1 MNNILAI
8 TTYKQSK
15 VQLRIFSMICFITLL
30 VTLFVIFFS
39 LSSLAGNNNEQA
51 LMDKKQHDEK
61 TKVLIVISSDEHG
74 YWLPEVLEP
83 YHLLQQAGII
93 IDIASPLGGEGKS
106 RGELRLSSTQEEWLE
121 QSSLVKK
128 LLNSLTIDQVQASDY
143 QAIYFAGGSGPMFDF
158 INNEGMHKLTAEIY
172 ESGGFFSA
180 DCHGIAGLLNVKLSN
195 GTRLISGKKLTA
207 KANHE
212 EGHWARNNYPFL
224 LEEKITELGGRYSS
238 KTKGKPHVVVD
249 GRLITGQNPASA
261 MPMAKQLVQK
271 LLTLESSQLL
281 DTRS

>member
-8 TTYKQSK
+8 TTHKQPK
-15 VQLRIFSMICFITLL
+15 VKLRNFSMICSISL
-30 VTLFVIFFS
+30 VPTLFVTFFS

-51 LMDKKQHDEK
+51 LMVKKQHDKK

-83 YHLLQQAGII
+83 YQLLQQAGFI

-106 RGELRLSSTQEEWLE
+106 RGEFSLSSTQEEWLE
-121 QSSLVKK
+121 QSSLVKD
-128 LLNSLTIDQVQASDY
+128 LTDSLAINQVQASDY

-172 ESGGFFSA
+172 ESGGIVAA
-180 DCHGIAGLLNVKLSN
+180 DCHGIAGLLKVKLSN
-195 GTRLISGKKLTA
+195 GIRLISGKKLTA

-212 EGHWARNNYPFL
+212 EGCWARNNYPFL
-224 LEEKITELGGRYSS
+224 LEDKITELGGRYSS
-238 KTKGKPHVVVD
+238 KAKGKPHVVVD

-261 MPMAKQLVQK
+261 IPMTKQLVQK
-271 LLTLESSQLL
+271 LLTLESNQL
-281 DTRS
+281 

>member
-1 MNNILAI
+1 MA
-8 TTYKQSK
+8 
-15 VQLRIFSMICFITLL
+15 
-30 VTLFVIFFS
+30 
-39 LSSLAGNNNEQA
+39 E
-51 LMDKKQHDEK
+51 KQHDKK

-83 YHLLQQAGII
+83 YQLLQQAGFI

-106 RGELRLSSTQEEWLE
+106 RGEFRLSSTQEEWLE

-128 LLNSLTIDQVQASDY
+128 LLSSLPITQVKGNDY

-158 INNEGMHKLTAEIY
+158 INNEVMHKLTVEIY
-172 ESGGFFSA
+172 ESGGFVSA

-212 EGHWARNNYPFL
+212 EGHWARNNYPFYW
-224 LEEKITELGGRYSS
+224 KIKLPSLADVIHQR
-238 KTKGKPHVVVD
+238 
-249 GRLITGQNPASA
+249 
-261 MPMAKQLVQK
+261 QK
-271 LLTLESSQLL
+271 ENHM
-281 DTRS
+281 

>member
-1 MNNILAI
+1 MNDILAI
-8 TTYKQSK
+8 TTHKQLK
-15 VQLRIFSMICFITLL
+15 VKLQVFSMLCFITLF
-30 VTLFVIFFS
+30 VTFFS
-39 LSSLAGNNNEQA
+39 LSSLASNNNEQV
-51 LMDKKQHDEK
+51 LKDNKQHDK
-61 TKVLIVISSDEHG
+61 QTKVLIVISSDEHG

-83 YHLLQQAGII
+83 YHLLQQAGFI
-93 IDIASPLGGEGKS
+93 IDIASPLGGAGKS
-106 RGELRLSSTQEEWLE
+106 RGEFSLSSAQKEWLV

-128 LLNSLTIDQVQASDY
+128 LLNSLTINQVQASDY

-158 INNEGMHKLTAEIY
+158 IDNESIHKLTAKIY
-172 ESGGFFSA
+172 ESGGIVSA
-180 DCHGIAGLLNVKLSN
+180 DCHGIAGLLKVKLSN

-212 EGHWARNNYPFL
+212 EGRWARNNYPFL
-224 LEEKITELGGRYSS
+224 LEDKIAELGGRYSS
-238 KTKGKPHVVVD
+238 KAKGKPHVVVD